1 MPLARIRASIS
12 FRSASV
18 ILKLMVGFLCL
29 LLIVNA
35 PFVVHVAAGV
45 TSRKPHLTIYV

>member
-1 MPLARIRASIS
+1 MPLARIRDSIT

-29 LLIVNA
+29 LLMVNA
-35 PFVVHVAAGV
+35 PFMVHVAAGV
-45 TSRKPHLTIYV
+45 TTRKPHLTIHF